1 MTMHDHVTSC
11 IAHERLRVE
20 YGLVRKSC
28 MNHART
34 CKIFLLGL
42 DGHLDSECSCERV
55 TCPAEGCGAL
65 VPRGEMDTHQQ
76 FFCLQS
82 CPNSKPKAVGS
93 DGDEQDTCDIRLSRN
108 DLIDHLKYHCRLR
121 PTHCPHASCEVFTAF
136 NRMPAHIEICPYA
149 PVSCPLLCGAPAITR
164 QSIDAHMRGCPR
176 KPVSC
181 IHAPLGC
188 SHVAPRDQITQHE
201 QDIGSHFMALS
212 KAFVQLQQSHEQQI
226 LQMQQMFEE
235 KLNKQSVLIEQ
246 LQTRV
251 AMFVEDLH
259 HLQPI
264 VIKAKAKAEA
274 AKGEAEAAKA
284 KAKAEAEAAKA
295 RVLAEIMA
303 DEVMRNLRCYKCIKP
318 AVVFFKNDM
327 EPQRNDSLR
336 IHGFSG
342 ACSSFTHVY
351 FGSQWGVGLRSKIQI
366 VEKITAS

>member
-1 MTMHDHVTSC
+1 
-11 IAHERLRVE
+11 
-20 YGLVRKSC
+20 
-28 MNHART
+28 
-34 CKIFLLGL
+34 
-42 DGHLDSECSCERV
+42 
-55 TCPAEGCGAL
+55 
-65 VPRGEMDTHQQ
+65 
-76 FFCLQS
+76 
-82 CPNSKPKAVGS
+82 
-93 DGDEQDTCDIRLSRN
+93 
-108 DLIDHLKYHCRLR
+108 
-121 PTHCPHASCEVFTAF
+121 
-136 NRMPAHIEICPYA
+136 
-149 PVSCPLLCGAPAITR
+149 
-164 QSIDAHMRGCPR
+164 MRGCPR

-235 KLNKQSVLIEQ
+235 KLNKQAFLIEQ

-274 AKGEAEAAKA
+274 AK
-284 KAKAEAEAAKA
+284 AEAEAAKA

-303 DEVMRNLRCYKCIKP
+303 DDVMRNLRCYKCIKP